1 MFLPPKLSVL
11 LKIIFFISLKTTKIT
26 SKIQISEGDVC
37 HVTYSF
43 KIMLFISTGIYD
55 DKLRPQILSVV
66 PTANAPL
73 IEVVTKAGLTVW
85 QRNDISCIT
94 RNMSLIFIIWHWWE
108 NICFPMWQWCNPDV
122 TYFFVVVNDI
132 LICDIYIIESDD
144 CHRCFCMI
152 FFICFNYH
160 ISGTYI
166 SYHGSTAT
174 I

>member
-1 MFLPPKLSVL
+1 MARQTFRLFIILTMVISRRKNQWYIVSQLLLKQNIWQAWLLVFLPPKLSVL
-11 LKIIFFISLKTTKIT
+11 LKIIFFISLITTKIS

-66 PTANAPL
+66 PTTNAPL

-122 TYFFVVVNDI
+122 TYF
-132 LICDIYIIESDD
+132 LLL
-144 CHRCFCMI
+144 
-152 FFICFNYH
+152 
-160 ISGTYI
+160 
-166 SYHGSTAT
+166 
-174 I
+174 